1 MRKTF
6 TVILVGTLILN
17 LWGCQKQPEEISNSY
32 VEEAE
37 SEVIEKIKESDFNSE
52 ELNSEEYIKL
62 KYESNNVCFEYSNAW
77 ELKELQH
84 EDGKE
89 ISFWNLAG
97 KKVIWVEVGEAWR
110 VNLEKTEED
119 YKELLSESYDEVE
132 IIELSKTNI
141 YGYETNILTFSYNCD
156 GIRETIK
163 RYTVIAGYAFCEI
176 NISFALSEEEINSFV
191 DSIEFISK
199 TEEDYYMMFTS
210 LKAEEV
216 EQFAE
221 EIKSDIL
228 ENNWE
233 ALAEKIS
240 YPIVISGITV
250 TNRDEFL
257 KLDMDGKLNQE
268 FVEAIRAET
277 CRKMFCNWQG
287 VMMGETGQIW
297 FSNVDNGTGTSELLI
312 IGINDMLEI

>member
-1 MRKTF
+1 MRKIF
-6 TVILVGTLILN
+6 IAILVGTLILN
-17 LWGCQKQPEEISNSY
+17 LLGCQKQPEEISNSY

-37 SEVIEKIKESDFNSE
+37 SEVTEKVRESDSNSE
-52 ELNSEEYIKL
+52 ELKS
-62 KYESNNVCFEYSNAW
+62 
-77 ELKELQH
+77 
-84 EDGKE
+84 
-89 ISFWNLAG
+89 
-97 KKVIWVEVGEAWR
+97 
-110 VNLEKTEED
+110 
-119 YKELLSESYDEVE
+119 
-132 IIELSKTNI
+132 
-141 YGYETNILTFSYNCD
+141 
-156 GIRETIK
+156 
-163 RYTVIAGYAFCEI
+163 
-176 NISFALSEEEINSFV
+176 
-191 DSIEFISK
+191 
-199 TEEDYYMMFTS
+199 EEDYYMMFTS
-210 LKAEEV
+210 LTAEEV

-257 KLDMDGKLNQE
+257 KLDVDGKLNQE

-297 FSNVDNGTGTSELLI
+297 FSNVENGEGTSELLI

>member
-1 MRKTF
+1 MRKIF

-17 LWGCQKQPEEISNSY
+17 LWGCQKQPEEIPNAY
-32 VEEAE
+32 VE
-37 SEVIEKIKESDFNSE
+37 
-52 ELNSEEYIKL
+52 
-62 KYESNNVCFEYSNAW
+62 
-77 ELKELQH
+77 
-84 EDGKE
+84 
-89 ISFWNLAG
+89 
-97 KKVIWVEVGEAWR
+97 
-110 VNLEKTEED
+110 
-119 YKELLSESYDEVE
+119 
-132 IIELSKTNI
+132 
-141 YGYETNILTFSYNCD
+141 
-156 GIRETIK
+156 
-163 RYTVIAGYAFCEI
+163 
-176 NISFALSEEEINSFV
+176 EEEINSFV

-210 LKAEEV
+210 LTAEEV
-216 EQFAE
+216 EQFAV
-221 EIKSDIL
+221 EIKNDIS

-233 ALAEKIS
+233 ALTAKIS

-250 TNRDEFL
+250 NNREEFL
-257 KLDMDGKLNQE
+257 KLDVDGNLNRE